1 MKKLFDNA
9 LLCLWRAL
17 MYAPVILT
25 LGALLPGGGQLK
37 CGLFYLCGQALALI
51 LSFIPARARV
61 ASMIIT
67 CLAYA
72 AAGFFCLGVVGAP
85 FMALIIVL
93 SIIAFA
99 LTLRAQ
105 GAAMRYDTR
114 EMIAGAII
122 QVLPPLIIKLSGMEA
137 RVDYTAMM
145 WAGLAYFV
153 MCPYIMNSMS
163 VRDGMSL
170 RGRGGKPIGRISSK
184 NRAMVTGLIVI
195 AVLVASADKIRQA
208 FECVGEFIMYWV
220 GQFIAWLSSLMQ
232 STEDISGESV
242 GESSDVG
249 GGLPMAEPSWFAK
262 LMEQIVKYVALI
274 FVAVAIC
281 FALWKLFKL
290 LKKVAARISEW
301 AKRFAQGVREDY
313 TEEREQLM
321 DWGEVRGEM
330 LDSLKESL
338 KKFTTREKKW
348 ADMDARERVRS
359 AVKQLYKKRGIG
371 ISGIECLS
379 AREAFAEM
387 NLGEQERGRLG
398 DMYDEA
404 RYSSHEITDAQAEE
418 ARRTVK

>member
-1 MKKLFDNA
+1 M
-9 LLCLWRAL
+9 
-17 MYAPVILT
+17 
-25 LGALLPGGGQLK
+25 
-37 CGLFYLCGQALALI
+37 
-51 LSFIPARARV
+51 
-61 ASMIIT
+61 
-67 CLAYA
+67 
-72 AAGFFCLGVVGAP
+72 
-85 FMALIIVL
+85 
-93 SIIAFA
+93 
-99 LTLRAQ
+99 
-105 GAAMRYDTR
+105 
-114 EMIAGAII
+114 
-122 QVLPPLIIKLSGMEA
+122 
-137 RVDYTAMM
+137 
-145 WAGLAYFV
+145 
-153 MCPYIMNSMS
+153 
-163 VRDGMSL
+163 
-170 RGRGGKPIGRISSK
+170 
-184 NRAMVTGLIVI
+184 
-195 AVLVASADKIRQA
+195 
-208 FECVGEFIMYWV
+208 GEFIMYWV
-220 GQFIAWLSSLMQ
+220 GQFIAWLASLMQ

-242 GESSDVG
+242 GEPSDVG

-274 FVAVAIC
+274 FVAAAIC

>member
-25 LGALLPGGGQLK
+25 LGALLPGGGQLE
-37 CGLFYLCGQALALI
+37 CGLFYLCGQVLALI

-61 ASMIIT
+61 ALMIVT

-72 AAGFFCLGVVGAP
+72 AAGFFCLGVMGAP

-163 VRDGMSL
+163 VRD
-170 RGRGGKPIGRISSK
+170 ISSK

-208 FECVGEFIMYWV
+208 FERVGEFILYWV

-242 GESSDVG
+242 GESSDIG

-274 FVAVAIC
+274 FVAAAIC

>member
-61 ASMIIT
+61 ASMIVT

-72 AAGFFCLGVVGAP
+72 AAGFFCIGVMGAP

-184 NRAMVTGLIVI
+184 YRAMVTGLSVI
-195 AVLVASADKIRQA
+195 AVLVGSAD
-208 FECVGEFIMYWV
+208 
-220 GQFIAWLSSLMQ
+220 
-232 STEDISGESV
+232 
-242 GESSDVG
+242 
-249 GGLPMAEPSWFAK
+249 
-262 LMEQIVKYVALI
+262 
-274 FVAVAIC
+274 
-281 FALWKLFKL
+281 
-290 LKKVAARISEW
+290 
-301 AKRFAQGVREDY
+301 
-313 TEEREQLM
+313 
-321 DWGEVRGEM
+321 
-330 LDSLKESL
+330 
-338 KKFTTREKKW
+338 
-348 ADMDARERVRS
+348 
-359 AVKQLYKKRGIG
+359 
-371 ISGIECLS
+371 
-379 AREAFAEM
+379 
-387 NLGEQERGRLG
+387 
-398 DMYDEA
+398 
-404 RYSSHEITDAQAEE
+404 
-418 ARRTVK
+418 

>member
-25 LGALLPGGGQLK
+25 LGALLPGGGQLE

-61 ASMIIT
+61 ASMIVT

-72 AAGFFCLGVVGAP
+72 AAGFFCLGVMGAP
-85 FMALIIVL
+85 FMALMIVL

-153 MCPYIMNSMS
+153 MCPYVMNSMS

-170 RGRGGKPIGRISSK
+170 SAGAAASPSAAYRPRTARWL
-184 NRAMVTGLIVI
+184 RGLIVI

-208 FECVGEFIMYWV
+208 FERVGEFIMYWV

-274 FVAVAIC
+274 FVAAAIC

-348 ADMDARERVRS
+348 AD
-359 AVKQLYKKRGIG
+359 
-371 ISGIECLS
+371 
-379 AREAFAEM
+379 
-387 NLGEQERGRLG
+387 
-398 DMYDEA
+398 
-404 RYSSHEITDAQAEE
+404 
-418 ARRTVK
+418 